1 MNVSKLNRTVLNKN
15 VLNKTN
21 INISLTD
28 FRFSKKQGM
37 ENEIM
42 KSLVLWYDIK
52 KQGATNESMAAD
64 PRIIDHSGN
73 GHHAT
78 CYNFA
83 WSGMSGIGG
92 YYFGAFH
99 NKANNIYNF
108 YTNESKSCVHIT
120 SVNSDAYWLYLKSVA
135 VGEKINYRIRI
146 TGLDALRDNYPNYDI
161 VVSNTVT
168 NSSFKEIYRSDGEYE
183 LSAIVQEGDYM
194 NVGLGIYDTYQEVT
208 YPFDCDVLIEQLPL
222 YPNALVS
229 DGVDDYAMVN
239 GLPIFTKDKGYTVIA
254 DRSFKSSLFKI
265 STFATKRTAGNAEN
279 GAFQFE
285 RGSGNINNFGQ
296 PNGVKFS
303 LSGISYATSKEYNG
317 NPIKIGDKEDTDTL
331 TFVRLTPSS
340 GDYGFMAMRSF
351 LLFDRDLTA
360 EEIEWVKT
368 NIIGGNEL

>member
-1 MNVSKLNRTVLNKN
+1 MNDTRLNGTLLNRSVLNSTR
-15 VLNKTN
+15 LNATGIARKAKE
-21 INISLTD
+21 SVED
-28 FRFSKKQGM
+28 RV
-37 ENEIM
+37 M
-42 KSLVLWYDIK
+42 KSLVLWYDLK

-83 WSGMSGIGG
+83 WAGMSGIGG
-92 YYFGAFH
+92 YNFEDLDLWIKNSNVELNVVTSNKVTILNGNADSKLGIRTNFSQNTFIKIKVEGSSTDNPLAVYKLGDADGDKRIQTITEDNVYTIGVEFVPNTPYQQIAF
-99 NKANNIYNF
+99 ACNNI
-108 YTNESKSCVHIT
+108 T
-120 SVNSDAYWLYLKSVA
+120 
-135 VGEKINYRIRI
+135 
-146 TGLDALRDNYPNYDI
+146 
-161 VVSNTVT
+161 
-168 NSSFKEIYRSDGEYE
+168 
-183 LSAIVQEGDYM
+183 
-194 NVGLGIYDTYQEVT
+194 
-208 YPFDCDVLIEQLPL
+208 IEQLPL

-229 DGVDDYAMVN
+229 DGVDDYARVT

-254 DRSFKSSLFKI
+254 DRSFKSSMFNN
-265 STFATKRTAGNAEN
+265 STFATKRTLGDSEN

-285 RGSGNINNFGQ
+285 RGSGNTNNFGQ
-296 PNGVKFS
+296 ANGVKYS

-360 EEIEWVKT
+360 EEIGWVKT
-368 NIIGGNEL
+368 NMIGGEQ